1 MLDEQ
6 RGFIAE
12 TIKEVN
18 DHYFVLILNYLL
30 IIESIIKCIVYPKSE
45 EKLDK
50 TELNL
55 KSMNNI
61 EEQHL
66 MELQRL
72 DSLYST

>member
-1 MLDEQ
+1 M
-6 RGFIAE
+6 
-12 TIKEVN
+12 
-18 DHYFVLILNYLL
+18 LILNYLL